1 MCGSGKGQEMAKSN
15 EAQGRSQRNKSGGFS
30 LIELITAIAIMAILL
45 ALAGMVWKR
54 WTDQYNAESEIRMM
68 HTDLLQT
75 RTKAMGQDLQYL
87 VGVGPGSYQIGYIND
102 SGTTTWQTPVTLKYP
117 ISSPTSSMTLTFDTK
132 GLLSK
137 PVSAIQ
143 FNTGIG
149 KPEYDCLELYETR
162 INIGRMN
169 GTNCVPR

>member
-1 MCGSGKGQEMAKSN
+1 METAKSG
-15 EAQGRSQRNKSGGFS
+15 QVQQRAEMNKSGGFS
-30 LIELITAIAIMAILL
+30 LIELITAIAIMAILI

-54 WTDQYNAESEIRMM
+54 WTDQYNAESEIRTM

-75 RTKAMGQDLQYL
+75 RVKAMGQNLQYL
-87 VGVGPGSYQIGYIND
+87 VGIGPGSYQIGFISD

-132 GLLSK
+132 GLLST
-137 PVSAIQ
+137 PTSAIQ
-143 FNTGIG
+143 FNTGTG

-169 GTNCVPR
+169 GTTCVPR